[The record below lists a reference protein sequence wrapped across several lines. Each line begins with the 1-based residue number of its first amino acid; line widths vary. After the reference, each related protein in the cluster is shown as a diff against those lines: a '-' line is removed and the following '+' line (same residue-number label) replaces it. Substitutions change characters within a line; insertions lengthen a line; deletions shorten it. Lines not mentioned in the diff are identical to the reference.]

1 MRIQNKQLKD
11 FLLDSNLLDKE
22 KVEGSF
28 KEAEEKIRQYLT
40 NQKLKQRVDEY
51 LNEVKKTA
59 KIERIPS
66 KAAN

>member
-1 MRIQNKQLKD
+1 MVETELGFHLIKVHEK
-11 FLLDSNLLDKE
+11 KPE
-22 KVEGSF
+22 KVVPL
-28 KEAEEKIRQYLT
+28 KEVEDKIRQHLT